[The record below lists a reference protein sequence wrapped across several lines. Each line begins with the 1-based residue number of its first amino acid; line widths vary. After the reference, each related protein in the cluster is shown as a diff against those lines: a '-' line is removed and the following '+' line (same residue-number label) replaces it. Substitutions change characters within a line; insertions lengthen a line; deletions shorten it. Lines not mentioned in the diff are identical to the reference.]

1 MPRAK
6 KIEQEIEEAKTKIEE
21 ISKEIDVNE
30 VNKEADNISDIII
43 KVFDKEYKIS
53 ELIEI
58 ADKQNK
64 TYEEAEI
71 SKKFKLLMRNYY
83 DGIINA
89 LLRPCCGK
97 KYTIDDLKRKLK
109 EKDSYNI
116 IDIRCS
122 RNNIRFDKDTI
133 DKVIIIAE
141 KYKFDR

>member
-83 DGIINA
+83 DGIIHA

-109 EKDSYNI
+109 EKDSYDI

-133 DKVIIIAE
+133 DIVITIAD
-141 KYKFDR
+141 KYNFDR